1 MLAYNTQPLE
11 DLHLLAAKTDP
22 PTRFRLLRCFI
33 LRTSASTMHS
43 VCTASFHGGPP
54 PPKSLQT
61 AKPLRLPSLDAPG
74 QQDPFRLPSLDAYGQ
89 HFPHL
94 C

>member
-22 PTRFRLLRCFI
+22 PTRLRLLRCFI
-33 LRTSASTMHS
+33 LRTSLGLDNAQRMHS
-43 VCTASFHGGPP
+43 VVSRWPQ
-54 PPKSLQT
+54 KSLQT
-61 AKPLRLPSLDAPG
+61 AKPLRLPSLDA
-74 QQDPFRLPSLDAYGQ
+74 YGQ